1 MNSTNLAAKQLA
13 VPLLAALLIG
23 FALTP
28 GTLGV
33 ESQRAQNP
41 ELERQ
46 VYSLAQQGDS
56 CLAASQFGQA
66 IEFYK
71 RAAASD
77 PSSNSSYLHVQMAN
91 CFMQTKQYQQV
102 IAEAEKSISYDPTRS
117 LPYYQIAA
125 VNYETGQYEAASRAL
140 KKMLGQTKDQQWIAK
155 ANEMLTQI
163 ETYGNVKRASDEIH
177 AGHFDK
183 AKRMLELAATHDP
196 CASSFAVH
204 SSLAYVYREIGQSE
218 NAIVESKKALQFS
231 PSDKNALYAIGI
243 AYQDLGKFDESIS
256 WLQRYIRVETDQSR
270 RSSAEDLLK
279 DLIDDKDKLDESVS
293 KLPDYLDHMV
303 GGSSLRRWPQ
313 NRLPIKVYIA
323 DGSKV
328 KGFHSQYPSYIL
340 RALDTWSLA
349 SKGRLSYVRVK
360 DEKSA
365 DLRVEWLS
373 NPIAMSEGG
382 RHRMKQGLTTVS
394 YESEGV
400 ISDAEVKIDCMHSF
414 APSQELPESQCASVC
429 MHEIGHALGL
439 NHSPCLSDIMYF
451 SASSKQTG
459 KPSSRDM
466 NTIARLYAAYPESKA
481 HIDVPKEEPIKYTP
495 PPAFMPPLVPSVAD
509 LMPPLFQPPPLPSKE
524 EQLTPP
530 FFQPVPIDS
539 SPASSSSL
547 GSKKTPSNNPSSP
560 PIFVPPALTPAKA
573 VVKKRPSAAQ
583 KPEKPPSK
591 NVSGKEAELPF
602 FTPPEK

>member
-1 MNSTNLAAKQLA
+1 MNSTSLAARQFSIPFL
-13 VPLLAALLIG
+13 VALLVG
-23 FALTP
+23 FAFSP
-28 GTLGV
+28 GAFSV
-33 ESQRAQNP
+33 EGQRPQNP

-56 CLAASQFGQA
+56 CLAANQFGQA
-66 IEFYK
+66 IEYYK
-71 RAAASD
+71 RAAAND

-102 IAEAEKSISYDPTRS
+102 IAEAEKAISFDPTRC

-125 VNYETGQYEAASRAL
+125 VNYENGQYDAASRSL
-140 KKMLGQTKDQQWIAK
+140 RKMLGLTKDQQWIAK
-155 ANEMLTQI
+155 ANEMLGQI

-183 AKRMLELAATHDP
+183 AKRMLEIAATHDP
-196 CASSFAVH
+196 SVSSFAVH
-204 SSLAYVYREIGQSE
+204 SNLAYVYREIGQSE
-218 NAIVESKKALQFS
+218 NAILESKKALQFS

-243 AYQDLGKFDESIS
+243 AYQDLGKFDEAIS
-256 WLQRYIRVETDQSR
+256 WLKRYVQVETDQSR
-270 RSSAEDLLK
+270 RAKAEDLIQ

-293 KLPDYLDHMV
+293 KLPDYLDHMI

-323 DGSKV
+323 DGSKI
-328 KGFHSQYPSYIL
+328 KGCHSQYPSYIR
-340 RALDTWSLA
+340 RALDAWCVA
-349 SKGRLSYVRVK
+349 SKGRLSYVQVK
-360 DEKSA
+360 DAKSA
-365 DLRVEWLS
+365 DLRVEWVQ
-373 NPIAMSEGG
+373 NPISMSEDG
-382 RHRMKQGLTTVS
+382 RTRMKQGLTSVS

-400 ISDAEVKIDCMHSF
+400 ISDADVKIDCMHSY
-414 APSQELPESQCASVC
+414 APSQELPEGQCASVC

-459 KPSSRDM
+459 KPSSRDI
-466 NTIARLYAAYPESKA
+466 NTIARLYAAYPQINTPVKA
-481 HIDVPKEEPIKYTP
+481 PKEEPIKYTP

-509 LMPPLFQPPPLPSKE
+509 LMPPLFQPPPLPSKD

-530 FFQPVPIDS
+530 FFQPAPIDS
-539 SPASSSSL
+539 SP
-547 GSKKTPSNNPSSP
+547 PV
-560 PIFVPPALTPAKA
+560 FVPPPLRQQKAPSQKGPAETKKPIKPSPKA
-573 VVKKRPSAAQ
+573 
-583 KPEKPPSK
+583 
-591 NVSGKEAELPF
+591 VSGKDAELPF